1 MYGVMTMKK
10 GIFSVIL
17 FLSSFLFLFP
27 LQTNALEKLKTCT
40 YGVDASQVVITMYN
54 DYSIEANLT
63 KINGKKQIQKLTTNW
78 SQLIDYIRDST
89 DAKCP
94 KYGVLASSLQEVN
107 FSNNNKSATTLAK
120 KTAGVMFSLKEE
132 AFVDNKDGL
141 NEEIMSCNYQFTN
154 ADNRSVKL
162 SYKLFS
168 NGRVGLPF
176 TDNFDYLNSGKT
188 WYHADNFSNKFY
200 NSSHIGDATFTCPS
214 LLIQESSLGV
224 TVYPNGNGKCSG
236 NCYNVSVK
244 SINLSDTAKKQ
255 GIKSKKVVSS
265 CTGSSV
271 GLYNS
276 KSYFFPYFRLY
287 SDGSRE
293 WSIDGENFV
302 DVSKKITGKVNQKS
316 VELTVNSSLLKETFK
331 SGSVSC
337 PAKIYRCVNK
347 KGDGYSYELST
358 SATSCSKDEFGSLD
372 GQGFGSAYA
381 SGAFGDPTGDA
392 DDNQDELTLDDLR
405 EDLNSYDKNAD
416 CNSLLGSTKDK
427 ESVAWLLQQILN
439 YAKILGPILVV
450 ILSSMDF
457 AKAIVASDDDN
468 MKKAQKKLVVRLCAA
483 VALFFIPTLVS
494 VLLTIFG
501 ITTDQICGLQ

>member
-1 MYGVMTMKK
+1 MKK
-10 GIFSVIL
+10 GTFSIIL
-17 FLSSFLFLFP
+17 FLSGFLFLFP
-27 LQTNALEKLKTCT
+27 LQTDALEKLKTCT
-40 YGVDASQVVITMYN
+40 YETDSSQVVVTMYN
-54 DYSIEANLT
+54 DYSVDANLT
-63 KINGKKQIQKLTTNW
+63 RINGKKQLQKLTTNW
-78 SQLIDYIRDST
+78 SQLSDFVRESSS
-89 DAKCP
+89 AKCP
-94 KYGVLASSLQEVN
+94 AYSVVASNLQEVN
-107 FSNNNKSATTLAK
+107 FSNNKKSAAALAK
-120 KTAGVMFSLKEE
+120 TTAGDMLSLKNEE
-132 AFVDNKDGL
+132 FIDNKDGL
-141 NEEIMSCNYQFTN
+141 NEEIMSCDYQFTN
-154 ADNRSVKL
+154 ADKRNVKL
-162 SYKLFS
+162 SYKIFS

-176 TDNFDYLNSGKT
+176 ADNVDYLNNGKT

-236 NCYNVSVK
+236 NCYNVSAK
-244 SINLSDTAKKQ
+244 SNTLSNTAKKK
-255 GIKSKKVVSS
+255 GIKTKKVVSS

-293 WSIDGENFV
+293 WSIDGETFV
-302 DVSKKITGKVNQKS
+302 DISKKITGKVNKKS
-316 VELTVNSSLLKETFK
+316 VELTMNSSLVSEIFK

-337 PAKIYRCVNK
+337 PTKIYRCVNK

-358 SATSCSKDEFGSLD
+358 SATACSKDELGSLD

-405 EDLNSYDKNAD
+405 EDLNSYNKNAD
-416 CNSLLGSTKDK
+416 CNSLLGSTQDK

-439 YAKILGPILVV
+439 YIKILGPILVV
-450 ILSSMDF
+450 ILSGMDF
-457 AKAIVASDDDN
+457 AKVIVTSDDDS